1 MYAQNKAD
9 KKIPAAGHIY
19 AVIVIFFGWVLF
31 KFENMEELLAV
42 LSGMFGGGHPLS
54 SPETAILFKNNIFL
68 LAFSMIA
75 VTSAGK
81 FIRNKWYELADKRRK
96 IPYIMMFVDMVLPAV
111 LLVFSAMALVGNS
124 YNPFLYFQF

>member
-1 MYAQNKAD
+1 MRIISIISK
-9 KKIPAAGHIY
+9 
-19 AVIVIFFGWVLF
+19 
-31 KFENMEELLAV
+31 ELKCVKEDISFNLAT
-42 LSGMFGGGHPLS
+42 LISPL
-54 SPETAILFKNNIFL
+54 LFL